1 MAILGLV
8 TRRWWLIR
16 GVISKQKVLI
26 AMIFLEFG
34 GGLVTILVVVVSVRL
49 TSIYLE
55 LGDSF

>member
-1 MAILGLV
+1 MAFLGLV

-49 TSIYLE
+49 TPIYLN